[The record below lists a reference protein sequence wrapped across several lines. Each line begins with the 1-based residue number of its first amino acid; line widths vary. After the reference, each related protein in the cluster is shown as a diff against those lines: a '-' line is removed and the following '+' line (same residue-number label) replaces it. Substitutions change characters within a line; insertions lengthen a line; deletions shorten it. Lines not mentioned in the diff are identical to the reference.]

1 MDVKQNVHLNL
12 EDFQQ
17 RVKKSMNRNEM
28 KEILRESDAMNVQ
41 ENNQIKN
48 EKVKKQN
55 TQKSTNIK
63 YQVQLQKALKSNAY
77 NKT

>member
-1 MDVKQNVHLNL
+1 
-12 EDFQQ
+12 
-17 RVKKSMNRNEM
+17 MNRNE
-28 KEILRESDAMNVQ
+28 ILQESDAMNVQ

-77 NKT
+77 NKTQALESMNKNLNNNQYNP